1 MAALLRQATSTSQ
14 QLPLAAAETSLAA
27 AVPMHH
33 QAAPD
38 RSKECEDVCPDTQ
51 MTVRV
56 VSKLYSSAKS
66 VYPAHAI
73 MSTCVPEKTSM
84 LQIPSNT
91 RANEDAVDQHRRVQR
106 NDCCCCY
113 CRGSTVDQVISSFAP
128 VAHMPSCIMP
138 TSTMAGDST

>member
-1 MAALLRQATSTSQ
+1 MAVAALLRQATSTSQ

-73 MSTCVPEKTSM
+73 MSTCVPGKNVHAA
-84 LQIPSNT
+84 NT
-91 RANEDAVDQHRRVQR
+91 LDHPRQYEDAMDQHRRVQR
-106 NDCCCCY
+106 NDC
-113 CRGSTVDQVISSFAP
+113 
-128 VAHMPSCIMP
+128 
-138 TSTMAGDST
+138 